1 MFFNSVK
8 SPASHSFAPNTLLC
22 NNKKIKVFF
31 SKKDIANALAFSCLS
46 LIFLSTSIAAH
57 EQHDVD
63 VIQESE
69 VIQSSGVVK
78 ENSATSD
85 TQSTSGI
92 STTTTTITTP
102 SPRKKS
108 DFGRLRSDNP
118 NYFALANTEDDDTL
132 EEDMHIEFYLSLQY
146 PLIEEWF
153 TELKHDEGSRINRM
167 IPNRALF
174 IYNGLFDFYV
184 FEGERYE
191 SAPIISRLQNPGL
204 ALEWD
209 LKKNALNN
217 TYRKIRIAWFH
228 ESNGQTLDDE
238 DGMGAA
244 QFAVERDDRGEEYAL
259 SQVSRGWDYL
269 SLHFENASNKYID
282 GNDDPYGKGWWRYQI
297 ELRQYC
303 DCQGFG
309 LHSGREDDIFWESV
323 IDQPQIKDFDG
334 FRLSGEM
341 SLSDKLFDTGKYVLA
356 RLDLKTGINGF
367 DAVGNVS
374 GRLSL
379 GVAVENTRF
388 TLFYHNGY
396 GKDLSTYHIRTNYY
410 GFGVELR

>member
-1 MFFNSVK
+1 MFFTSVK

-22 NNKKIKVFF
+22 SNKKIKVFF
-31 SKKDIANALAFSCLS
+31 SKKDIANALVVSCLS

-57 EQHDVD
+57 EQHDAD

-85 TQSTSGI
+85 TQSTSGV
-92 STTTTTITTP
+92 STTTTITTP

-108 DFGRLRSDNP
+108 GFGRLRSDNP

-309 LHSGREDDIFWESV
+309 LHSGREDDIFWETV

-367 DAVGNVS
+367 DAVGNIS